1 MLLTTVLDMIKYSGY
16 SNLVTLNQ
24 SGVFALV
31 HVRTKS
37 MYLSYSNNILVAV
50 GQHLSKAS
58 TGTHDNSFLNKHYS
72 NLRLYIVELCD
83 SNIVREQYSYWYNKL
98 QPLYNKV
105 PPPQYRVR
113 IEVDHKYQILVKLVS
128 KSGKHL
134 VIGVFDK
141 MEDAKMFKA
150 VVQSQ
155 EHIRPLY
162 ASNELTRK
170 YMEVQ

>member
-1 MLLTTVLDMIKYSGY
+1 MKKYTGY

-37 MYLSYSNNILVAV
+37 MYLSYSNNILTAV
-50 GQHLSKAS
+50 GQHLAKAS

-83 SNIVREQYSYWYNKL
+83 SNIVKEQYAYWYHKL

-105 PPPQYRVR
+105 PPVQYRVR
-113 IEVDHKYQILVKLVS
+113 IEVDHLYRILVKLVTNS
-128 KSGKHL
+128 NKHL

-141 MEDAKMFKA
+141 MSDAKKFKA
-150 VVQSQ
+150 HVLEQ
-155 EHIRPLY
+155 EYIRVIY

-170 YMEVQ
+170 YIEVQ